1 MYSTEQDV
9 LLTQTESVI
18 KKVSAW
24 LENQFPV
31 VMKKGTASK
40 ITSHS
45 VSYVKYCCPQISPD
59 SDQFYPLV
67 RAISVALLIDFFVD
81 DTQLFYDYDF
91 NDLRDGFE
99 VFKSLMDD
107 VYERDLD
114 YMDEEVHQ
122 KIFKMKEIH
131 GNKFAAMLVG
141 AAFELTND
149 SACIFGARGNS
160 RKQAFFFNKVLESA
174 LAGLLFKSGDIEEC
188 SANTHRYLRS
198 SDGTI
203 AHMVNVMAVI
213 RDAIVPRK
221 VTENPI
227 FRRFLATVDEISGAF
242 NDILGLQKDIRIG
255 EENGNVMY
263 KVKRGVELQVALE
276 EEISILKNNINDY
289 MKLKEIIVKYFPLD
303 KNLEEYFDI
312 TDSVLFGLFQVFT
325 ESEIYGMRDHIKI
338 SV

>member
-114 YMDEEVHQ
+114 YMGKFCLKTYTY
-122 KIFKMKEIH
+122 KIFT
-131 GNKFAAMLVG
+131 L
-141 AAFELTND
+141 
-149 SACIFGARGNS
+149 
-160 RKQAFFFNKVLESA
+160 
-174 LAGLLFKSGDIEEC
+174 
-188 SANTHRYLRS
+188 
-198 SDGTI
+198 
-203 AHMVNVMAVI
+203 
-213 RDAIVPRK
+213 
-221 VTENPI
+221 
-227 FRRFLATVDEISGAF
+227 
-242 NDILGLQKDIRIG
+242 IL
-255 EENGNVMY
+255 M
-263 KVKRGVELQVALE
+263 
-276 EEISILKNNINDY
+276 
-289 MKLKEIIVKYFPLD
+289 
-303 KNLEEYFDI
+303 
-312 TDSVLFGLFQVFT
+312 
-325 ESEIYGMRDHIKI
+325 
-338 SV
+338 